1 MRCYGGSDALIVG
14 LAGVVFGLGGVIQ
27 TWAAE
32 SFQRL
37 TGSQIK
43 TRFLGME
50 FTDEVHSALVFG
62 RDGRTSFVTL
72 GKRGTGRWQV
82 ENDRLCMTGSSG
94 DRECNEVWMA
104 GKRVQLRRQD
114 GVLPEEGILQ
124 KPERR
129 L

>member
-1 MRCYGGSDALIVG
+1 MRFHFGRSVLG
-14 LAGVVFGLGGVIQ
+14 LAAAALALSPAAYLQ
-27 TWAAE
+27 AAE
-32 SFQRL
+32 HFQRL

-43 TRFLGME
+43 ARLAGME
-50 FTDEVHSALVFG
+50 FTDEVHSAYVFG

-72 GKRGTGRWQV
+72 GKRGTGTWQV
-82 ENDRLCMTGSSG
+82 ENGRLCMTGSSG

-124 KPERR
+124 KPGRR